1 MAVKGSKIDPL
12 VKAKNCMAK
21 FNLSYEFVYDVELD
35 HDMVSYFLH
44 KMGKGNCGPIIL
56 ETYKVNKYSE
66 LIERI
71 KHYVSI
77 PCNTRDK
84 FYYLYGSEIGEQKYL
99 ESCKDKAVTKKGLIK
114 KYGDEE
120 GIKRWNSYCSKQ
132 AESNTFEYKNK
143 KYGMSKEEFDE
154 YNKSR
159 AVTYDNLVKRHGKE
173 KGEEIWNNYC
183 ERQAYTNT
191 KDHLGDRYE
200 DINKL
205 KKINLEN
212 MIRIHGK
219 EEGIKIHIEYLKK
232 ISVTSKTAN
241 YIFDYVDKYILSGER
256 EFVLYNELNAYL
268 YDYINHEYKICI
280 EFQGDFWHMNP
291 KIYNANDFNPINKK
305 SATEIWEHDKIKKE
319 SFLEKYPDYTYLEIW
334 ESDAYNNYNSSNKTI
349 NEDYMNDLVNNL
361 K

>member
-1 MAVKGSKIDPL
+1 MAVKGIRIDPL

-120 GIKRWNSYCSKQ
+120 GIKHWNSYCSKQ

-183 ERQAYTNT
+183 ERQKVAGITRDYYVEEYGEIDGLEKYINMLT
-191 KDHLGDRYE
+191 KKSLSNNKYSILATMFLNALDIKVNKNNSIYE
-200 DINKL
+200 FVQYFYDTDK
-205 KKINLEN
+205 
-212 MIRIHGK
+212 MFV
-219 EEGIKIHIEYLKK
+219 Y
-232 ISVTSKTAN
+232 
-241 YIFDYVDKYILSGER
+241 DYV
-256 EFVLYNELNAYL
+256 NEDLKL
-268 YDYINHEYKICI
+268 CI
-280 EFQGDFWHMNP
+280 EFQGDYWHMNP
-291 KIYNANDFNPINKK
+291 KKYSENSHDKK
-305 SATEIWEHDKIKKE
+305 RDLTAKEIWKSDKIKKE

>member
-12 VKAKNCMAK
+12 IKAKNCMAK
-21 FNLSYEFVYDVELD
+21 FNLSYEFIYDVELD

-84 FYYLYGSEIGEQKYL
+84 FYYLYGTEIGEQKYL
-99 ESCKDKAVTKKGLIK
+99 ESCKDKAVTKKVLIK

-120 GIKRWNSYCSKQ
+120 GLKRWNSYCSKQ
-132 AESNTFEYKNK
+132 AETNTFEYKNK

-183 ERQAYTNT
+183 ERQKVAGIT
-191 KDHLGDRYE
+191 KEYFIESYGKNIGTQKYIDM
-200 DINKL
+200 L
-205 KKINLEN
+205 KAKAKT
-212 MIRIHGK
+212 GTT
-219 EEGIKIHIEYLKK
+219 
-232 ISVTSKTAN
+232 TSKLA
-241 YIFDYVDKYILSGER
+241 DVYIL
-256 EFVLYNELNAYL
+256 
-268 YDYINHEYKICI
+268 EY
-280 EFQGDFWHMNP
+280 
-291 KIYNANDFNPINKK
+291 
-305 SATEIWEHDKIKKE
+305 
-319 SFLEKYPDYTYLEIW
+319 
-334 ESDAYNNYNSSNKTI
+334 
-349 NEDYMNDLVNNL
+349 
-361 K
+361 